1 MDTPAVLSKGQ
12 KILAACGIFLFV
24 GGVSWAYAT
33 MKPYAA
39 PTNEASTPI
48 ATPPIV
54 PQTAMNPQANPMPT
68 PPPVMSGNVVPEG
81 MYIPSQPAPTVN
93 PWTGETVPGKA
104 TEPIITD
111 TQTAPLMETANDTTG
126 LEGALQSQGL
136 TWREDLAWDR
146 TIFDRIIPMANLV
159 SMKSYLVYEGKGA
172 TVGRVTFVD
181 AIDPAVTNVYDFLLV
196 LARRDTSGK
205 VSITETT
212 RGRTR
217 IFEYKDLDKTQNL
230 RIVGQVSDKRAFAA
244 DLPAYLQPVMDAVL
258 SQL

>member
-1 MDTPAVLSKGQ
+1 MATPAVLTKGQ

-24 GGVSWAYAT
+24 GGLSWTYAL
-33 MKPYAA
+33 MKPYTA
-39 PTNEASTPI
+39 PVKEAPQQVVI
-48 ATPPIV
+48 PPIV
-54 PQTAMNPQANPMPT
+54 PQLAMNPQPNPVET
-68 PPPVMSGNVVPEG
+68 PSPVMSGAV
-81 MYIPSQPAPTVN
+81 IPVQTTP
-93 PWTGETVPGKA
+93 
-104 TEPIITD
+104 EPIMTD
-111 TQTAPLMETANDTTG
+111 TQTAPLMETVNDTTG
-126 LEGALQSQGL
+126 LEGALLSQGL

-159 SMKSYLVYEGKGA
+159 SMKSYLVYEGKG
-172 TVGRVTFVD
+172 TMVGRVTFVD
-181 AIDPAVTNVYDFLLV
+181 SIDPSVTNVYDFLLV